1 MSNIYDELDARA
13 ELHDEPQAQVFPLS
27 CGCPLA
33 DIRRVAPGVGV
44 CRHKRVLLA
53 PLAARFAADADF
65 VRRGRQMNDD
75 KNQNFFGELMR
86 QAEAADE
93 EQAKFAG
100 ELLRQ
105 AEQADQDRATEFVED
120 FVVSMLNHPAVLRS
134 NSRKA
139 ADYSILCAAACN
151 LETSKEEGEPW
162 ETFHFLLADADFYLF
177 DKNHAAFRASIVK
190 AFKVAAQRQGFSFVE
205 LAEAIR
211 AEQNRAAIRRLRRK
225 LGPGKR
231 AASAIQE
238 MSEEE
243 AQFYR

>member
-13 ELHDEPQAQVFPLS
+13 EFHEPQAQVFPLS
-27 CGCPLA
+27 CGCSLA

-93 EQAKFAG
+93 EQAAMNKLAG

-105 AEQADQDRATEFVED
+105 AEEGNVSRAGNFVADYIGKMCDSPEA
-120 FVVSMLNHPAVLRS
+120 LRS
-134 NSRKA
+134 NSRKLCLFQ
-139 ADYSILCAAACN
+139 ILTSAACDVYGKIGDQESDD
-151 LETSKEEGEPW
+151 LH
-162 ETFHFLLADADFYLF
+162 TFLNYADFHLVVIPNSR
-177 DKNHAAFRASIVK
+177 KFRATIVD
-190 AFKVAAQRQGFSFVE
+190 AFKKSKFSHLVE
-205 LAEAIR
+205 LAEAIKR
-211 AEQNRAAIRRLRRK
+211 EETAFAIRRLRRK
-225 LGPGKR
+225 LGLTGKR